1 MPAMSRFES
10 VFCRGVGWRAF
21 AGRVALPLALQGDRL
36 EGEVLEIGGGSGAM
50 AARLLATHPTR
61 RITVTDY
68 DEVMVAAARTRL
80 APFADRASCN
90 KPTPRGCRRCPQWEH
105 PRGDGSAHPGGPA
118 GRAVDEYAAGHCVAV
133 PVLAA
138 WHVRGAFPP
147 PGGHRRGCRI
157 GAGHRPGVGVISNS
171 SWWMNHSAI
180 HLMVVASSMA
190 CIDSPGSKGRARHR
204 RTHGAGRS
212 GARSSRPRHCHA
224 SPPGVSGSR
233 RVPGP
238 KGKAQPRSGPL
249 SLHDG
254 EVRSLRWGGG
264 GGAVDGGGD
273 ESEDVV
279 VEFGGGDV

>member
-1 MPAMSRFES
+1 MSRFES

-118 GRAVDEYAAGHCVAV
+118 GRAVVNTRRVIASPSRCWQPGTCV
-133 PVLAA
+133 
-138 WHVRGAFPP
+138 
-147 PGGHRRGCRI
+147 
-157 GAGHRPGVGVISNS
+157 
-171 SWWMNHSAI
+171 
-180 HLMVVASSMA
+180 
-190 CIDSPGSKGRARHR
+190 
-204 RTHGAGRS
+204 GRS
-212 GARSSRPRHCHA
+212 RRPVVTVA
-224 SPPGVSGSR
+224 GV
-233 RVPGP
+233 
-238 KGKAQPRSGPL
+238 A
-249 SLHDG
+249 
-254 EVRSLRWGGG
+254 
-264 GGAVDGGGD
+264 
-273 ESEDVV
+273 
-279 VEFGGGDV
+279 